1 MTTMI
6 EDAVVQLKAG
16 IDQSRAA
23 QRRLYS
29 TGQTVVVRTT
39 SWSRGHERRTWSV
52 ATIAGAAWNG
62 RSWIYRVR
70 QTDSRG
76 RHTYTIVGRGS
87 IRNS

>member
-6 EDAVVQLKAG
+6 EDAVTQLKAG
-16 IDQSRAA
+16 IDQNRAA

-39 SWSRGHERRTWSV
+39 SCSRGHERRTWSSAV
-52 ATIAGAAWNG
+52 VIGAAWTG
-62 RSWIYRVR
+62 RSWLYRIR

-76 RHTYTIVGRGS
+76 RHTYSVVGRGN
-87 IRNS
+87 IRGA